1 VGSPAATFTLIYYT
15 DYDCPFCTNAIELGE
30 RLTKQYPNLR
40 VVYRNSP
47 LSALHPEAPQKAI
60 LAECLAQKE
69 QSFFVI
75 AQKLFAA
82 QGSTLHELP
91 HATDLV
97 TTEEL
102 EACLQNEEAQQRV
115 LREQLE
121 AMNMGLYSTPSA
133 ILLKG
138 NAIVLKLNF
147 ASEETLDKILP
158 SAITP

>member
-1 VGSPAATFTLIYYT
+1 
-15 DYDCPFCTNAIELGE
+15 
-30 RLTKQYPNLR
+30 
-40 VVYRNSP
+40 
-47 LSALHPEAPQKAI
+47 
-60 LAECLAQKE
+60 LAQKE

-82 QGSTLHELP
+82 QGSTLRELP
-91 HATDLV
+91 YATDLV

-102 EACLQNEEAQQRV
+102 EICLQNEEAQQRV

-121 AMNMGLYSTPSA
+121 AMHMGLYSTPSA

-138 NAIVLKLNF
+138 DAIVFKLNF

-158 SAITP
+158 SIIIP